1 MPRTETRERLQR
13 WVEHLSEILNRDDP
27 TNPVEED
34 EVVQKEEIEEISPK
48 RW

>member
-1 MPRTETRERLQR
+1 MPNTETRERVQR

-27 TNPVEED
+27 TNPVKED
-34 EVVQKEEIEEISPK
+34 EVVEKEEIEEIGLR